1 MTEETKSLR
10 AAVPHGPET
19 QRAAV
24 LHGPK
29 DLRVEERPVPA
40 PGPGEVLV
48 RIAAV
53 GLCGSDLHYYA
64 HGENGPNVLRAP
76 TVLGHEPSGV
86 VVAAG
91 PGAGHPEPGTPVAV
105 EPAHPCGRC
114 ALCRA
119 GRYNLCPRGTC
130 FGSPPTDGALTEY
143 LVVPEGFVHP
153 LPASM
158 DVRHGALIEPL
169 AVAVHAVRRSG
180 IAPGDR
186 VLVTGAGP
194 IGLLVLQVALA
205 SGAASVTVSD
215 VAGARLRHAA
225 ELGAE
230 TVGAAELTPD
240 PARATALADPGG
252 FDVAL
257 DCSGNGGALVGAIRA
272 LRPGGTAVV
281 VGNPSAPVTELP
293 LAWMQRQ
300 EMSLV
305 TAFRYAGDF
314 PAAIALA
321 GTGRIRLEPLVTAS
335 FPLDRADAALT
346 AALTDR
352 SQLKVLV
359 EPGLA
364 TASGGL
370 SGTWQEGRARG

>member
-1 MTEETKSLR
+1 MTKETKT
-10 AAVPHGPET
+10 H
-19 QRAAV
+19 RAAV

-29 DLRVEERPVPA
+29 DLRIEERPVPA

-48 RIAAV
+48 HVAAV

-76 TVLGHEPSGV
+76 TVLGHEPSGTV
-86 VVAAG
+86 LARG
-91 PGAGHPEPGTPVAV
+91 PGAERHPVGAPVAV

-130 FGSPPTDGALTEY
+130 FGSPPTDGALAEH
-143 LVVPEGFVHP
+143 LVVPEDFVHP

-169 AVAVHAVRRSG
+169 AVAVHAVRRAG
-180 IAPGDR
+180 LVPGGR

-205 SGAASVTVSD
+205 AGAASVTVSD
-215 VAGARLRHAA
+215 VADARLRHAA
-225 ELGAE
+225 GLGAR

-240 PARATALADPGG
+240 PARATALADPDG

-257 DCSGNGGALVGAIRA
+257 DCSGNGGALVGAVRA

-314 PAAIALA
+314 PAAVALA
-321 GTGRIRLEPLVTAS
+321 GTGRIRLDSLVTAS
-335 FPLDRADAALT
+335 FPLDRADAALQT
-346 AALTDR
+346 ALTDR
-352 SQLKVLV
+352 TQLKVLV

-364 TASGGL
+364 PVSG
-370 SGTWQEGRARG
+370 ARDEESTRG

>member
-1 MTEETKSLR
+1 MTEETKT
-10 AAVPHGPET
+10 H
-19 QRAAV
+19 RAAV

-29 DLRVEERPVPA
+29 DLRVEERPVPV

-48 RIAAV
+48 RVAAV

-64 HGENGPNVLRAP
+64 YGENGPNVLRAP
-76 TVLGHEPSGV
+76 TVLGHEPSGTV
-86 VVAAG
+86 LARG
-91 PGAGHPEPGTPVAV
+91 PGADAHPVGTPVAV

-114 ALCRA
+114 ALCRE

-130 FGSPPTDGALTEY
+130 FGSPPTDGALAEY
-143 LVVPEGFVHP
+143 LVVPEDFVHP

-169 AVAVHAVRRSG
+169 AVAVHAVRRAG
-180 IAPGDR
+180 LVPGDR

-205 SGAASVTVSD
+205 AGAASVTVSD
-215 VAGARLRHAA
+215 VAEARLRHAA
-225 ELGAE
+225 ELGAAE

-240 PARATALADPGG
+240 PARASALADPDG

-321 GTGRIRLEPLVTAS
+321 GAWRIRLETLVTAS
-335 FPLDRADAALT
+335 FPLGDADTALT

-352 SQLKVLV
+352 GQLKVLV
-359 EPGLA
+359 EPGLTVA
-364 TASGGL
+364 VAG
-370 SGTWQEGRARG
+370 QEGPARG